1 MAILVWTQEVIE
13 RDRDK
18 GDEQQSAMT
27 LLEVGFSGHPNEV
40 QVVLY
45 RRVLQIL
52 HYCTLEQPY
61 KSTYPIQVLGRLI
74 QFLKKRH

>member
-52 HYCTLEQPY
+52 HHCTLEQPY